1 MLTQR
6 KKDYFAGYLFAA
18 PYVIGASVFFVI
30 PAIMSLYYAF
40 TRYKVISPPQF
51 NGFDNIRVLVADTMF
66 LSAFKNTWTFA
77 LLYVPLQV
85 MLALLFAVLLNSSTR
100 LLNGKAIPLLRAIY
114 YFPAIPSWF
123 VVGMVWI
130 WLLAPDIGIL
140 NQLLVAL
147 GMEQVAFLGIG
158 SSTLIPTLALVAVW
172 KGLGYCMFIYFI
184 GIRSIP
190 ESLYESAAIDGAS
203 FWQRLRLITVPML
216 SPTTFLVL
224 IMSIQ
229 SAFQAFD
236 QHFTMV
242 YNRYNNYSDTHLM
255 MYLYE
260 KAFRFL
266 DMGYA
271 SLIAWISFLS
281 MILVTLLV
289 LLWQKKWV
297 HYEE

>member
-30 PAIMSLYYAF
+30 PAVMSLYYAF

-51 NGFDNIRVLVADTMF
+51 NGFDNIRALLADSMF
-66 LSAFKNTWTFA
+66 WSAFENTWTFA
-77 LLYVPLQV
+77 LIFVPLQV
-85 MLALLFAVLLNSSTR
+85 LLALLFAVLLNSSSQ
-100 LLNGKAIPLLRAIY
+100 LLKGRAIPLLRAVY

-123 VVGMVWI
+123 VIGMVWI
-130 WLLAPDIGIL
+130 WLLAPDVGIV

-147 GMEQVAFLGIG
+147 GMDQVAFLGIG

-184 GIRSIP
+184 GIRNIP
-190 ESLYESAAIDGAS
+190 DTLYESAAIDGAT

-242 YNRYNNYSDTHLM
+242 YNRYNKYSDTHLM